1 MEFLQPATW
10 AEAVAAKAAY
20 PQAMP
25 IMGGTD
31 VMVELNF
38 DRHRPEYLLDLTRVT
53 DLAQWAPENGHIRLG
68 AGVSYTRI
76 ITELGGPLPGL
87 AMAARTVGSPQIR
100 NRGTAGGNLG
110 AASPAGDC
118 HPVLL
123 AAGAAV
129 EAASVRGSRLIPAAD
144 FFLGPKRSALA
155 ADELITAALIPA
167 AGGPQQFAKIG
178 TR

>member
-10 AEAVAAKAAY
+10 AEAVAAKAAH

-68 AGVSYTRI
+68 AGDSYTRI
-76 ITELGGPLPGL
+76 ITELGGPLPVL
-87 AMAARTVGSPQIR
+87 AMAARPVDSPQVR
-100 NRGTAGGNLG
+100 SRGPT
-110 AASPAGDC
+110 
-118 HPVLL
+118 
-123 AAGAAV
+123 
-129 EAASVRGSRLIPAAD
+129 GS
-144 FFLGPKRSALA
+144 
-155 ADELITAALIPA
+155 T
-167 AGGPQQFAKIG
+167 
-178 TR
+178 